1 MFTKI
6 TILTIA
12 WALSF
17 SQGFC
22 SFENK
27 TYQDL
32 LKENYKCKLDK
43 ENVFLTKEQIKKI
56 KEKVNFKVSPLLLR
70 YKNSCDKTFVYVD
83 SHIVRTMNETVII
96 EIENSDVKVLKIASF
111 MEPKNYLPPQKW
123 LNQFKNKKKEMQ
135 VDALTGATISENAIK
150 RLVEKYIVIDNIL
163 NDKV

>member
-1 MFTKI
+1 MSI
-6 TILTIA
+6 T
-12 WALSF
+12 
-17 SQGFC
+17 QGFC

-32 LKENYKCKLDK
+32 LKESYKCELMK
-43 ENVFLTKEQIKKI
+43 ENVFLNKMQLKKI
-56 KEKVNFKVSPLLLR
+56 KEKVNFRVSSLILR
-70 YKNSCDKTFVYVD
+70 YKNTCKKSYIYVD

-96 EIENSDVKVLKIASF
+96 EVGQSNITTLKIASF
-111 MEPKNYLPPQKW
+111 MEPKNYPPPQKW
-123 LNQFKNKKKEMQ
+123 LDQFIKPKKN